1 MAYTPAAMSSGR
13 ALLCLGL
20 LCHLWFGLWPAYDR
34 VTSAPS
40 GRDYASYYYA
50 VQVAADGE
58 DPFDTDALEARAR
71 KERTRKEVHPYFYP
85 PPFLLAMTW
94 ALPLS
99 LAKAYLGMLVV
110 NELLLAATVAL
121 CLGPFGVAPWAVAL
135 LLAFYSPIPDNAW
148 MGQANLLALVPALA
162 GLAAAPRRPV
172 LGGVLVGLA
181 AMFKMSPALFLL
193 YWAVQGRWRPVAAAI
208 ATAVLLSVATLPLV
222 GFDAQL
228 RFYADILPGF
238 SSGDYHGLT
247 VPITLPANHSIPDL
261 FNQLWPGPS
270 RFRLSAAAQLGGT
283 LTAGAL
289 LALWAFRF
297 RGPARAEPDPAAI
310 GALSV
315 LMVMLPVYTYEHH
328 LVFLLPALGAAATL
342 RPGLAVLCVG
352 FFLAWPLGWLRGVQT
367 VVSVV
372 PYAGVLVRESK
383 FIAELMLFGL
393 LCWGPRRR

>member
-1 MAYTPAAMSSGR
+1 MAYAPAAMSSGR
-13 ALLCLGL
+13 VLLFLGL
-20 LCHLWFGLWPAYDR
+20 LAHLWFGLRPAYER
-34 VTSAPS
+34 VSTAPS

-50 VQVAADGE
+50 VQVAADGG
-58 DPFDTDALEARAR
+58 DPYDTGALEAKAR

-85 PPFLLAMTW
+85 PPFLLTMTW

-99 LAKAYLGMLVV
+99 LPKAYLGMLVL
-110 NELLLAATVAL
+110 NEALLAATVAL

-135 LLAFYSPIPDNAW
+135 LLAVFSPIPDNAW

-181 AMFKMSPALFLL
+181 GMIKMSPALFLL
-193 YWAVQGRWRPVAAAI
+193 YWAIQGRWKPVAAAM

-222 GFDAQL
+222 GLDAQL
-228 RFYADILPGF
+228 RFYTDILPGF

-261 FNQLWPGPS
+261 FNQLWAGPS
-270 RFRLSAAAQLGGT
+270 RFRLSDAAQLGSS
-283 LTAGAL
+283 LTAVAL
-289 LALWAFRF
+289 LGLWAFRF
-297 RGPARAEPDPAAI
+297 RGPSPAHPDPAAI

-328 LVFLLPALGAAATL
+328 LVFLLLAVGAAATL

-352 FFLAWPLGWLRGVQT
+352 FFLAWPLEWLRGVQG
-367 VVSVV
+367 VVSAV

-383 FIAELMLFGL
+383 FIAELALFGL
-393 LCWGPRRR
+393 LLWGPRRR